1 MTNPSD
7 LFAGRSVEREGT
19 SGAGVEQL
27 IREWQTEGSPRA
39 SILILHGIAEHS
51 GRYEHVGSTFA
62 EAGYFARAYDHHGF
76 GRSGGKRG
84 HVPSFEHFLDDV
96 EQHISALHEEGR
108 PVVLLGHSMG
118 GLIAAAYAMSDRPQP
133 DVLLLSG
140 PALGAIVPAW
150 QRVAAP
156 VIGRV
161 APELFIKS
169 ELDGGLLAT
178 DPDVGIAYRDDP
190 LRVPGATAG
199 LGRELFDAMSR
210 ATAEVNCIRVPTFVV
225 HGGNDRIV
233 PKEATESL
241 GDHDLATRIV
251 LDGLEHE
258 VLNEPSWEETVQMMV
273 EFADHH
279 LAAAAEG

>member
-1 MTNPSD
+1 MPNPSD
-7 LFAGRSVEREGT
+7 LFHGRSTERKAAT
-19 SGAGVEQL
+19 RSGVEQWV
-27 IREWQTEGSPRA
+27 REWEPQGSAPA

-51 GRYEHVGSTFA
+51 GRYEHVGSAFA
-62 EAGYFARAYDHHGF
+62 DAGYFARSYDHHGF
-76 GRSGGKRG
+76 GKSGGKRG
-84 HVPSFEHFLDDV
+84 HVPSFDHYLDDV
-96 EQHISALHEEGR
+96 EDHLTQQRSEGR

-118 GLIAAAYAMSDRPQP
+118 GLIASAYAMSDRPQP

-140 PALGAIVPAW
+140 PAFGAIVPAW

-161 APELFIKS
+161 APSLFIKS
-169 ELDGGLLAT
+169 ELDGSLLAT
-178 DPDVGIAYRDDP
+178 DPDVGVAYRDDP

-199 LGRELFDAMSR
+199 LGKALFDAMDQVN
-210 ATAEVNCIRVPTFVV
+210 AEVNCIRVPTFVV

-233 PKEATESL
+233 PAESTEIV
-241 GDHDLATRIV
+241 GAHDLATRVV

-258 VLNEPSWEETVQMMV
+258 VLNEPSWPETLQMMI

-279 LAAAAEG
+279 LAAAEG